1 MFSKQYTQI
10 VKLLITYIYKIQYPI
25 DYQKEKTKTI
35 WFQNP
40 QVVLSELNFA
50 ILLKSFVVILIP
62 NIYRY
67 SYICLTFKCLDWD
80 LMIEGLE
87 KRIGCTKLLNSAFH
101 CKQILFSL
109 LSRDIFFLKANGV
122 IYQLIHTIVFKIL
135 FMYVPVHLRV
145 LLLVR
150 V

>member
-1 MFSKQYTQI
+1 
-10 VKLLITYIYKIQYPI
+10 
-25 DYQKEKTKTI
+25 
-35 WFQNP
+35 
-40 QVVLSELNFA
+40 
-50 ILLKSFVVILIP
+50 
-62 NIYRY
+62 
-67 SYICLTFKCLDWD
+67 
-80 LMIEGLE
+80 MIEGLE

-145 LLLVR
+145 LLLVSLKMSIK
-150 V
+150 VGVLSGDGDPLLFVNHALGI